1 MPEGDLIFNTA
12 DAVFAVDQDLRIIF
26 WNEAAEALLGYKA
39 EEVLGNYCYELI
51 GCRDDSGRLACHGN
65 CLESLRGIQEEMVPT
80 HDFLFRT
87 KHGREIWLSVST
99 VLLPSRRK
107 ELTVL
112 VHLFRDVSRQKEVEQ
127 FIGHLVSHAAK
138 LSASPGADTPA
149 GPPAPPPP
157 AITSREREVLRLMA
171 AGASTKA
178 IAEKLF
184 ISPATARNHIHNI
197 LAKLEVH
204 SRLEAV
210 TVALKHGL
218 V

>member
-1 MPEGDLIFNTA
+1 VPEGDLIFSTA

-39 EEVLGNYCYELI
+39 VEMLGNYCYELI
-51 GCRDDSGRLACHGN
+51 GCRNVAGQLACHGN
-65 CLESLRGIQEEMVPT
+65 CLESLRSNRQEMAPT

-87 KHGREIWLSVST
+87 KHGREVWLSVST
-99 VLLPSRRK
+99 ILVPSRRR

-112 VHLFRDVSRQKEVEQ
+112 VHLFRDISRQKEVEQ
-127 FIGHLVSHAAK
+127 FIGQLVSHAAK
-138 LSASPGADTPA
+138 LSDSPVAVTPASPPA
-149 GPPAPPPP
+149 APPPP
-157 AITSREREVLRLMA
+157 LTGREREVLRLMA

-184 ISPATARNHIHNI
+184 ISPATARNHIHSI
-197 LAKLEVH
+197 LTKLEVH

-210 TVALKHGL
+210 TVALRLGL
-218 V
+218 A